1 MSTSEVPEP
10 DEGADDELPRRFLI
24 FTCPDFDQ
32 NEDKAREAS
41 AAIDSILSGI
51 LGRVCELEH
60 IEQALREAE
69 LTSARARL
77 AREQL
82 LRVLGET
89 DGLVNGVSNAHD
101 ALIFHWNTTT
111 MTSVSR

>member
-10 DEGADDELPRRFLI
+10 DEYAYDELPKRFLI

-41 AAIDSILSGI
+41 YELGSILSGI
-51 LGRVCELEH
+51 LDRVCDLEH

-69 LTSARARL
+69 LTSARARR

-82 LRVLGET
+82 LRALGGT

-101 ALIFHWNTTT
+101 ELIFHWNTDT
-111 MTSVSR
+111 VPALG